1 MEAMG
6 HEVERGHL
14 GVRDV
19 LAFRVGAAIE
29 LTAHAQPGR
38 GAGGA
43 DEIDDHRETHERL
56 AAPVGAD
63 VREESVLDLVPLA
76 GPRRKVTDGD
86 RQPRTI
92 GQPLQFPFPQPHAR
106 AIAAAGVRG
115 DEQRARAPIAGPAHL
130 APPSSDRLG
139 REGRRVVIN
148 AHTDPPRVA
157 REIVDPIGNRLAALR
172 DEEVMDPH
180 RLGLAR
186 RPPLSSRVLE
196 VADQLFLLG
205 IDGDDRLPGA
215 LSTPHLLVDVP
226 ELRVAIRMIRPLA
239 RLAIG
244 LQTVTRRGQ
253 ELGDQLPA
261 DGVAHALERL
271 RQVTHALRCPAQRG
285 LGMSRRGRLHQPFE
299 IGPQG
304 RILRQHL
311 LAAAARSPNPLWRN
325 ARGRGQLLE
334 AASNRGVRDSCGARH
349 HRDAAAPC
357 RPGLRRGPH
366 PAGSLR
372 QRRGQGLVLLPAE
385 RDVHSSSVA
394 TVSSNSFSYFL
405 TLPKLGSL
413 LMVLSILSGCATA
426 SEKASKSPVAASINT
441 ETCLEKLQGYWQG
454 AISHNPAAWWPGGPN
469 RTLLIYV
476 INGNVLADYGITG
489 YRLDPVKVSVYVP
502 DTGCKVRI
510 SFLTP
515 VNSRVTLDLY
525 SDNWLQG
532 TFVDANSPP
541 KNFKLQKR
549 K

>member
-1 MEAMG
+1 MEAMRC
-6 HEVERGHL
+6 EVDRGHL

-19 LAFRVGAAIE
+19 LAFRIGSAIE
-29 LTAHAQPGR
+29 LTPHAQPDR
-38 GAGGA
+38 GAGGT

-63 VREESVLDLVPLA
+63 VREEPVLDLVPLA
-76 GPRRKVTDGD
+76 GPGRKVTDGD
-86 RQPRTI
+86 RHTRAV
-92 GQPLQFPFPQPHAR
+92 GQPLQFPFPQPHAGS
-106 AIAAAGVRG
+106 ITAAGVRR

-253 ELGDQLPA
+253 
-261 DGVAHALERL
+261 
-271 RQVTHALRCPAQRG
+271 
-285 LGMSRRGRLHQPFE
+285 
-299 IGPQG
+299 
-304 RILRQHL
+304 
-311 LAAAARSPNPLWRN
+311 
-325 ARGRGQLLE
+325 
-334 AASNRGVRDSCGARH
+334 
-349 HRDAAAPC
+349 
-357 RPGLRRGPH
+357 H

-372 QRRGQGLVLLPAE
+372 QRRGQGLVLRPAE

-405 TLPKLGSL
+405 TLPKLSARPIAGRPPINAEIKALVTRMAAANPLWGAPRVHGEL
-413 LMVLSILSGCATA
+413 L
-426 SEKASKSPVAASINT
+426 
-441 ETCLEKLQGYWQG
+441 
-454 AISHNPAAWWPGGPN
+454 
-469 RTLLIYV
+469 
-476 INGNVLADYGITG
+476 
-489 YRLDPVKVSVYVP
+489 
-502 DTGCKVRI
+502 
-510 SFLTP
+510 
-515 VNSRVTLDLY
+515 
-525 SDNWLQG
+525 
-532 TFVDANSPP
+532 
-541 KNFKLQKR
+541 
-549 K
+549 